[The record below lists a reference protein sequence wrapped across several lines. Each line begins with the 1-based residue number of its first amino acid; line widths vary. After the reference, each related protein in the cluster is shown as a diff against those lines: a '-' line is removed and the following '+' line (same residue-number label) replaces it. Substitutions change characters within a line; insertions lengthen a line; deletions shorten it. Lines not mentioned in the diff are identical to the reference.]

1 MTIPSRSGATV
12 SRRDFSV
19 GAGAVA
25 LLFTAGMPAE
35 GAQEQSLD
43 ERFDYLSKNGNSN
56 CSAAFAGSIAGMPVT
71 ARLRGSCCSEMD
83 RKRYVSQVEGLK
95 KYATIPEIPP
105 DPYDIAAGTAQKA
118 MSYYERPLTADQQ
131 RAYQYAMDKSD
142 EKGPCCCQCWR
153 WTMYGGLAK
162 LLITERHFTG
172 EQVVEVWN
180 LSNGCG
186 GPS

>member
-1 MTIPSRSGATV
+1 MTTRSRPGATV

-19 GAGAVA
+19 GAGSVA
-25 LLFTAGMPAE
+25 LLLAAGVPAE
-35 GAQEQSLD
+35 GAQGQSLD
-43 ERFDYLSKNGNSN
+43 ERFDYLSGQGNSN
-56 CSAAFAGSIAGMPVT
+56 CSAAFAASIASMPVT

-83 RKRYVSQVEGLK
+83 RKRYVRQVTGLAR
-95 KYATIPEIPP
+95 YAAIPEIPP
-105 DPYDIAAGTAQKA
+105 DPYYIAAGTAQKA
-118 MSYYERPLTADQQ
+118 MSYYKLTLTADQQ

-162 LLITERHFTG
+162 FLITERGFNG
-172 EQVVEVWN
+172 AQVVEVWN

-186 GPS
+186 GTS